1 MLSPDNGGWQWRAT
15 LAWALLGPSVVLL
28 IQMET
33 LFVIADAFDAI
44 PLRAGVSRW
53 TVGAAVAVFF
63 LVGAAQLA
71 VYLWRRNRQRRD
83 RQLNSQ
89 MEFEAKLASKLHPSS
104 ASSADA
110 SDLEMSRPDQSL
122 IRGIIARFGLEP
134 TWAYQVLS
142 ELGLPD
148 AVRITRQAR
157 LADARTAGMTTV
169 APLGGLLVVA
179 FVLLLFLPQAQGAL
193 AAKVLFAVVAAILPL
208 SVLAWSVPTV
218 TRGEEQFYPLVERL
232 LELRRFDLYR
242 ALSLQVPVDTSD
254 EQRLS
259 VIAWRRQQGNVRYV
273 NPVEPAEEGE
283 ARVGAQEL
291 ADLLRGPQLIG
302 YEGFVSWEVV
312 GGRAGDD
319 GQVLLTFAGT
329 PTTGAVQSSPLHV
342 EGTSTETDAPFHIT
356 ANSQD
361 VVLSLVRTTVQ
372 APVDGRPATVG
383 FAFTRPQDAETKTG
397 EAVVVAGDP
406 ATRPVHPVAA
416 RRRRRPYRSRCLTGL
431 PSGSWWR
438 EKRVSGRSAP
448 SMATPKCRAGD
459 LTLTLPR

>member
-83 RQLNSQ
+83 QQLNSQ
-89 MEFEAKLASKLHPSS
+89 MEFEAKLASELHPSS
-104 ASSADA
+104 ASSADGSSQPQPVVAPQDA
-110 SDLEMSRPDQSL
+110 SDQSL
-122 IRGIIARFGLEP
+122 IRGIITRFGLEP

-179 FVLLLFLPQAQGAL
+179 FILLLFLPQAQGAL
-193 AAKVLFAVVAAILPL
+193 AAKVLFAVVSAILPL

-242 ALSLQVPVDTSD
+242 ALSLRVPVDTSD

-319 GQVLLTFAGT
+319 GQVLLTFAGA

-361 VVLSLVRTTVQ
+361 VVLSVVRTTVQ

-397 EAVVVAGDP
+397 EAVVWLEIRQRGRFIQLLRVDVGDRIAAGALRGCP
-406 ATRPVHPVAA
+406 PPR
-416 RRRRRPYRSRCLTGL
+416 G
-431 PSGSWWR
+431 GG
-438 EKRVSGRSAP
+438 KRG
-448 SMATPKCRAGD
+448 
-459 LTLTLPR
+459 